1 MRRGI
6 FYLVQTKKL
15 VPSLPRE
22 VCFYEATFLSGLRF
36 PVHPFIREL
45 LHHLGIAPG
54 QLMPNSWQIII
65 SCMEIW
71 MIVTEGDMIR
81 LDEFVFLYCLKESKE
96 FGYYE
101 LVPWDRKSRLVFNLP
116 SSFHYWKSRYF
127 FVFGDSW
134 ETLSNDFCGD
144 VPRLERRWG
153 TSKLGASS
161 LVCHS
166 LMKVFLFRF
175 ESNFFFFLF
184 LYLAT
189 RVCPKLKSRY
199 KGNVKDASDYAKT
212 K

>member
-1 MRRGI
+1 MRILSSSLGRGSKFLMRRGI
-6 FYLVQTKKL
+6 VYLVQTKKL

-71 MIVTEGDMIR
+71 MIVKGDMIR

-116 SSFHYWKSRYF
+116 SSFRYWKSRYF
-127 FVFGDSW
+127 
-134 ETLSNDFCGD
+134 LC
-144 VPRLERRWG
+144 LEIVGKPSQTISMVMFPGWSVG
-153 TSKLGASS
+153 GGPQS
-161 LVCHS
+161 LVHHLLCVI
-166 LMKVFLFRF
+166 L
-175 ESNFFFFLF
+175 
-184 LYLAT
+184 
-189 RVCPKLKSRY
+189 
-199 KGNVKDASDYAKT
+199 
-212 K
+212 